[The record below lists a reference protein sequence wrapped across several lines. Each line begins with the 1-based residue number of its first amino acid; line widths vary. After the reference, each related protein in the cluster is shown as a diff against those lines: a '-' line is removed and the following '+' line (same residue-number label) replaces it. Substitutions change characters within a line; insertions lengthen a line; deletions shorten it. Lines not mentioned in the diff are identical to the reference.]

1 MNPTKAVCWGASG
14 HARSVVNA
22 LRSYPDIKIVG
33 YLDDV
38 NPDRHGQSF
47 EGEKILGG
55 EEYLEILAEQGVA
68 ACVLGFGHCLRR
80 IEVGQLLAQ
89 KGFALPCVLHPSALI
104 ASDAV
109 IGEGTVVLA
118 GALIDPGCRIGN
130 YAIINNGAIVNHECV
145 IGDGVHVCPGV
156 NIAGRTTIGRGCWLG
171 IGSTF
176 VDKIRVG
183 DHTFIGAGSVVT
195 KDIPSGC
202 LVYGNPARVI
212 RPIDRNF

>member
-1 MNPTKAVCWGASG
+1 MDKIQAVCWGASG

-22 LRSYPDIKIVG
+22 LRSYPDIEIVG

-38 NPDRHGQSF
+38 NPDRHGQFF

-55 EEYLEILAEQGVA
+55 HEHLDILAEQGITT
-68 ACVLGFGHCLRR
+68 CVLGFGHCLRR
-80 IEVGQLLAQ
+80 IEVGRMLLQ
-89 KGFALPCVLHPSALI
+89 KGFTLLGVLHPKALI

-118 GALIDPGCRIGN
+118 GAIIDPGCRIGN
-130 YAIINNGAIVNHECV
+130 YVIINNGAIVNHECV

-156 NIAGRTTIGRGCWLG
+156 NIAGRTTIGQGCWLG
-171 IGSTF
+171 IGSILI
-176 VDKIRVG
+176 DKIRVG
-183 DHTFIGAGSVVT
+183 DHVFIGAGSVVT